1 MSYLVTQLQNLLLKS
16 NIMLILNIY
25 LLISN
30 IIKII
35 TMNRSLSHI
44 KTLKNYNQTLKNMND
59 DALSFKHDFNNIIQ
73 AIGGYIYLKDIV
85 GLKKYYKDILKDCE
99 EMNTLDILNPDTIND
114 PAIYNILINKIYL
127 ARQNNIQ
134 INLYISI
141 DLKTINAKSY
151 ETSKIIGILLDNAIE
166 AAKECNEKIINIEFT
181 KSIKQTFHIIKIENT
196 YAEKNINLNKIF
208 DKSYSSKEGNTGL
221 GLWKIRQILNKYKNL
236 NLFTSKN
243 STFFIQ
249 QLEIY

>member
-1 MSYLVTQLQNLLLKS
+1 MSYWVTQLQNLLS
-16 NIMLILNIY
+16 RNNIILVLNIY
-25 LLISN
+25 LLVSN

-59 DALSFKHDFNNIIQ
+59 DVRSFKHDFNNIIQ
-73 AIGGYIYLKDIV
+73 AIGGYIYLKDIA

-127 ARQNNIQ
+127 AKQNNIQ

-141 DLKTINAKSY
+141 DLKKINAKSY

-166 AAKECNEKIINIEFT
+166 AARECNEKIINIEFT
-181 KSIKQTFHIIKIENT
+181 RSLKQPFDIIKIENT

-208 DKSYSSKEGNTGL
+208 DKSYSSKVGNTGL

-243 STFFIQ
+243 TTFFIQ